1 MKRLQKRRTIMRR
14 HYLDNIRWATILVV
28 MIYHVLLIYSAVVP
42 GMGTPFA
49 DVQYQDGIIYFLYP
63 WIMILLFIVAGMS
76 SRYYLEGH
84 TIKEFI
90 SSRTHKLL
98 VPSTIGVMIFGFL
111 PGYINVYHS
120 GGLEAFKANVPG
132 FVLFLICTASGI
144 GVLWFIQELW
154 LFSMVLA
161 FIRKHETGKI
171 YAFTEKAGI
180 VTAVLLVIPVYLSG
194 LILNVPVIVVYRF
207 GIYPLAFFLGYF
219 VFAHDEVIDR
229 ISRWKYVLI
238 PAAVILGSVYLYL
251 HFGDNYADMPVM
263 GSIPAVAYAWAAIL
277 AIFSGAKAWADRKGT
292 ISAFMTRKSW
302 GIYIFHNM
310 FIVAS
315 AILLQEKLSLPPL
328 PCYLVSAVA
337 AFFGSLGL
345 YEIISRIPFLRWCI
359 LGIKKR

>member
-1 MKRLQKRRTIMRR
+1 MRR
-14 HYLDNIRWATILVV
+14 HYLDNIRWTTIVVV

-42 GMGTPFA
+42 EMGTPFT

-76 SRYYLEGH
+76 SRYYLENH

-90 SSRTHKLL
+90 RSRTHKLL
-98 VPSTIGVMIFGFL
+98 VPSTLGVLIIGFI
-111 PGYINVYHS
+111 PGYMNVYHG
-120 GGLEAFKANVPG
+120 GGLNDLKASVPG

-154 LFSMVLA
+154 IFSMILA
-161 FIRKHETGKI
+161 LIRKHEKGKI
-171 YAFTEKAGI
+171 YEFTKKTNI
-180 VTAVLLVIPVYLSG
+180 LAVILLVIPVYLSG

-207 GIYPLAFFLGYF
+207 GIYPLVFFLGYF

-238 PAAVILGSVYLYL
+238 PVAVILGSVYLYL
-251 HFGDNYADMPVM
+251 HFGDNYAEMPVM

-277 AIFSGAKAWADRKGT
+277 AIFGSLKAWFDKKGK
-292 ISAFMTRKSW
+292 ISAFMTKKSW
-302 GIYIFHNM
+302 GLYIFHNM
-310 FIVAS
+310 FIVGA

-328 PCYLVSAVA
+328 PCYLLTIVA
-337 AFFGSLGL
+337 AFFGAIGL

-359 LGIKKR
+359 LGIKKS